1 MELVGEIIDNR
12 IYKDIAKEIKEN
24 LNNNI
29 GMAIRVTEIEEIDI
43 IIKAIEKEG
52 ILSKHCNSVKGMYEG
67 KDIIIEPCYYYY
79 DNYNEIYLSY
89 DNKKYYYYYE
99 SKRYKHYII
108 DKEKKKLKKISK
120 EEFWKI

>member
-12 IYKDIAKEIKEN
+12 ICKDIVQEIKEN

-43 IIKAIEKEG
+43 IKKAIEKEG

-67 KDIIIEPCYYYY
+67 KDTIIEPCYDDY
-79 DNYNEIYLSY
+79 DNYNIDLYY
-89 DNKKYYYYYE
+89 DSKEYYYYE
-99 SKRYKHYII
+99 DKKYKHYII

-120 EEFWKI
+120 EKFWEI